1 MGPGRILLSGPSP
14 DLRRGSECKL
24 EEGMEGGREGR
35 EEKRP
40 GGTKG
45 VRESESKAER
55 VREGGVREKETR
67 GGVRGEAPEIRRET
81 RI

>member
-1 MGPGRILLSGPSP
+1 
-14 DLRRGSECKL
+14 
-24 EEGMEGGREGR
+24 MEGGREGR

-45 VRESESKAER
+45 VRESESEGER
-55 VREGGVREKETR
+55 AREGEVREKETR
-67 GGVRGEAPEIRRET
+67 GGALGDSPEIRRET

>member
-1 MGPGRILLSGPSP
+1 
-14 DLRRGSECKL
+14 
-24 EEGMEGGREGR
+24 MEGGREGR

>member
-1 MGPGRILLSGPSP
+1 
-14 DLRRGSECKL
+14 
-24 EEGMEGGREGR
+24 MEGGREGR

-45 VRESESKAER
+45 VRESESEGER
-55 VREGGVREKETR
+55 VREGEVREKETR
-67 GGVRGEAPEIRRET
+67 GGVRGESPEIRRET